1 MELWEEPWPASVPNG
16 DILIHAGNFTM
27 FSKSASAIL
36 DFNEW
41 LGDAYDL
48 ECWCF
53 DERGRRSKF
62 RVRHAPG
69 VALILAVVS

>member
-1 MELWEEPWPASVPNG
+1 
-16 DILIHAGNFTM
+16 M
-27 FSKSASAIL
+27 FSKSASALL
-36 DFNEW
+36 DFNEC